1 MRVMFLESTTL
12 SRDQSCNN
20 VKKRFTKRLVS
31 WECLFWVLMNF
42 PSVLQCVAVCCNVL
56 QCVAVCGIFS
66 CHVAEE
72 ALSRRVFLWLF
83 FWHYYLSRKTY
94 KRELQYPSSETWFE
108 ALTNKATHCNTLQHT
123 ATHCNTLQHTATHCN
138 TLIDTAIPILWY
150 FDWAPVSCREKRQCT
165 VLLIRVL
172 QCITMCCSVLQ
183 CVAVCCRVVQ
193 RVAMC
198 CSVAACSHVC
208 WWVTA
213 C

>member
-1 MRVMFLESTTL
+1 MFLESTTL

-42 PSVLQCVAVCCNVL
+42 PSVLQCVAVCCSVL

-72 ALSRRVFLWLF
+72 ALPRRVFLWLF

-123 ATHCNTLQHTATHCN
+123 ATHCNTLQHSDWHCN
-138 TLIDTAIPILWY
+138 TNPLILWLS
-150 FDWAPVSCREKRQCT
+150 ASVLPRKKT
-165 VLLIRVL
+165 VYCIVNQSVAVHYDVL
-172 QCITMCCSVLQ
+172 RCVAVCCSVLQ
-183 CVAVCCRVVQ
+183 GGATCCNVLQCCRV
-193 RVAMC
+193 
-198 CSVAACSHVC
+198 
-208 WWVTA
+208 
-213 C
+213 